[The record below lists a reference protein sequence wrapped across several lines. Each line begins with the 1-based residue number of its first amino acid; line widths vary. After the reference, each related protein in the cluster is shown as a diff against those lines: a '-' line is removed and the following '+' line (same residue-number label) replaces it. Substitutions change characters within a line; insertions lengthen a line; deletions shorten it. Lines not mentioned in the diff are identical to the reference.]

1 MPFNED
7 TMALKSLSTV
17 RLVSYSVSMSQE
29 ASKKDKRL
37 ITICYQLGAILIS
50 PSGTSESS
58 FSFTIRTFS
67 LLEICSQDKSRYSHG
82 LQRVLWVK
90 SMNTGSRRNHE
101 VASRFKCS
109 CRRIIATVNSIKWW
123 YILPV
128 LQWYTY
134 KMGYIKIDAIG
145 IPILT

>member
-67 LLEICSQDKSRYSHG
+67 SWRSVPKTNHVIAMDYRESYGLSR
-82 LQRVLWVK
+82 
-90 SMNTGSRRNHE
+90 
-101 VASRFKCS
+101 
-109 CRRIIATVNSIKWW
+109 
-123 YILPV
+123 
-128 LQWYTY
+128 
-134 KMGYIKIDAIG
+134 
-145 IPILT
+145 